1 MYHSTATFSVTV
13 GSENLFSFKLKAQ
26 GGQRDG
32 ALAGDLSNRANSV
45 AHNARN
51 LFDTK
56 EAKHIKRGKAET
68 RLAMEKI
75 VYHKKFNVMH
85 QLDSAASAVFLTESM
100 KFPTCVITIHGKMQ
114 WVHVSHPEET
124 KVLCFD
130 RTFSLIYN
138 SSNVWEITSDMI
150 HLRRDQAEPLSFP
163 DNPQTIAQLARK
175 NSLDEHI
182 IAAVVRQANSD
193 LDVSWILAEMSPQ
206 ILDECAPFAQQDAN
220 ILVSLAR
227 VATKLQVNAASAH
240 QLLAANGFSAN
251 AAIEAA
257 QRTAGI

>member
-1 MYHSTATFSVTV
+1 
-13 GSENLFSFKLKAQ
+13 
-26 GGQRDG
+26 
-32 ALAGDLSNRANSV
+32 
-45 AHNARN
+45 
-51 LFDTK
+51 
-56 EAKHIKRGKAET
+56 
-68 RLAMEKI
+68 
-75 VYHKKFNVMH
+75 
-85 QLDSAASAVFLTESM
+85 
-100 KFPTCVITIHGKMQ
+100 
-114 WVHVSHPEET
+114 
-124 KVLCFD
+124 VLCFD